1 MDDKIN
7 RSGPG
12 LPALAWK
19 STDSLYKARKPV
31 ELLRKGGKG
40 L

>member
-12 LPALAWK
+12 LLALTWK
-19 STDSLYKARKPV
+19 STESLHKAKKPL

-40 L
+40 R